1 MPENLPFTPVDM
13 PVEAPG
19 ELRRLFRFGKLAVRG
34 DRTTEQIFE
43 LLLQDLRDSGVP
55 QEAINSIEQKGVGF
69 LRRGSVASSVEKLAG
84 TPENVQQVKSSLRAA
99 RASVRGVSP
108 KMLQREFDDFLKALV
123 AESPEG
129 LRGDAQRIVEELK
142 RLGPKRLS
150 ELGSRTVTSA
160 LVTRGDQPLVA
171 NLLRKAVR
179 KAPYPAVAESIKVVL
194 EQTGG
199 IPAVGEAPAGLAA
212 AGVGGFSKGAGFG
225 RKALGMLGKGAGGP
239 IGLGIGAALI
249 APRVMDVL
257 GRGGRAREMARTG
270 FGALGPQ
277 SSAEYLR
284 ERINAQ
290 ETLTRRKMVMTKF
303 EPQLFNEVLRVL
315 ATEGVPEGS
324 LTTTERQIGTPR
336 GGAVAGQRTSQDV
349 QFLLDHLLSQMGQ

>member
-1 MPENLPFTPVDM
+1 
-13 PVEAPG
+13 
-19 ELRRLFRFGKLAVRG
+19 
-34 DRTTEQIFE
+34 
-43 LLLQDLRDSGVP
+43 
-55 QEAINSIEQKGVGF
+55 
-69 LRRGSVASSVEKLAG
+69 
-84 TPENVQQVKSSLRAA
+84 
-99 RASVRGVSP
+99 
-108 KMLQREFDDFLKALV
+108 MLQREMDDFLRALV

-129 LRGDAQRIVEELK
+129 MRGQTEQIVKEFR

-160 LVTRGDQPLVA
+160 LMTRADQPLVA
-171 NLLRKAVR
+171 NLLRKAVK
-179 KAPYPAVAESIKVVL
+179 KAPYPAVAESIKVAL

-199 IPAVGEAPAGLAA
+199 VPAVAAGERAALGA
-212 AGVGGFSKGAGFG
+212 AGVAGVGKGAEFG
-225 RKALGMLGKGAGGP
+225 RKALGALGKGAGGP
-239 IGLGIGAALI
+239 IGLGIGAAFL
-249 APRVMDVL
+249 APRVMEVL

-284 ERINAQ
+284 DRINAQ

-303 EPQLFNEVLRVL
+303 EPQLFQEVLRVL

-324 LTTTERQIGTPR
+324 LTETERQIGTPR
-336 GGAVAGQRTSQDV
+336 GGAVAGKRTSQDV